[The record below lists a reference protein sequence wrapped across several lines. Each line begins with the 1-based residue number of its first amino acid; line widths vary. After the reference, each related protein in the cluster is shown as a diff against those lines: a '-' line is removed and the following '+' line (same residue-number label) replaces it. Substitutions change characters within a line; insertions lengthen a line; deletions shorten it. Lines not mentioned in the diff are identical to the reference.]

1 MPSIHW
7 PAVLVAALLT
17 FVLGGVWYGPLF
29 GRRWQ
34 QLMRL
39 DDAVLQTHVPR
50 TFAVSALMA
59 LIGATNLAAF
69 LGPDASIGFG
79 AAAGAAVGVGWVATS
94 LGTTYAFGRR
104 PLALALIDGGY
115 HALSFT
121 VMGVLLGAWHGASS

>member
-1 MPSIHW
+1 MPTMHW
-7 PAVLVAALLT
+7 PAILVAAVLT

-29 GRRWQ
+29 GKRWQ
-34 QLMRL
+34 RLMQL
-39 DDAVLQTHVPR
+39 DDATLQAHVPR

-59 LIGATNLAAF
+59 LIGAANLAAF
-69 LGPDASIGFG
+69 LGPEASAGFG

-94 LGTTYAFGRR
+94 LGTIYAFGRR

-121 VMGVLLGAWHGASS
+121 LMGALLGAWHG